1 MYKLVYSYS
10 GRSHQYHISGI
21 CQHLT
26 SAAGWCIFQSI
37 CPKEVRSLEDC
48 VGVSN
53 IRTVSHIPAR
63 CSERE
68 ELLSA
73 CLEGQ
78 SQAADDRT
86 AACPS
91 KKKKQSQVQHPHKHL
106 NSLGE
111 AHEGPTCLRFLM
123 CFEEWRIW
131 EALCIT
137 HCQLN
142 YILDALICSQVL
154 VVT

>member
-1 MYKLVYSYS
+1 MYNPKVKVWLRKAMSCYQVMQALKDCQRKHPKEANGAINAWPTQWYIAT
-10 GRSHQYHISGI
+10 RSISSLPYLSGI

-37 CPKEVRSLEDC
+37 CPTEGRSLEDC

-53 IRTVSHIPAR
+53 IRTVSHIPTR

-78 SQAADDRT
+78 RQAADDRT

-91 KKKKQSQVQHPHKHL
+91 KKKKQHQSASASTETP
-106 NSLGE
+106 
-111 AHEGPTCLRFLM
+111 
-123 CFEEWRIW
+123 
-131 EALCIT
+131 
-137 HCQLN
+137 
-142 YILDALICSQVL
+142 
-154 VVT
+154 